1 MLKRYWQSL
10 KADKETRQL
19 TWVVIAW
26 IVIVAFIDWLSN
38 HWSLLSALLFVLPFL
53 LIAYGSLKLVLKL
66 LVSAIKE
73 ILSRCLRRRCW
84 FGVAEGT
91 RIN

>member
-38 HWSLLSALLFVLPFL
+38 HWSLLSTLLFVLPFL

-73 ILSRCLRRRCW
+73 I
-84 FGVAEGT
+84 FK
-91 RIN
+91 

>member
-19 TWVVIAW
+19 TWGVIAW

-38 HWSLLSALLFVLPFL
+38 HWSLLSAFLFALPLL

-73 ILSRCLRRRCW
+73 I
-84 FGVAEGT
+84 FK
-91 RIN
+91 

>member
-38 HWSLLSALLFVLPFL
+38 HRSLLSALLFALPFL
-53 LIAYGSLKLVLKL
+53 LIAAGLFKLVLKL
-66 LVSAIKE
+66 FVSAIKS
-73 ILSRCLRRRCW
+73 I
-84 FGVAEGT
+84 FK
-91 RIN
+91 